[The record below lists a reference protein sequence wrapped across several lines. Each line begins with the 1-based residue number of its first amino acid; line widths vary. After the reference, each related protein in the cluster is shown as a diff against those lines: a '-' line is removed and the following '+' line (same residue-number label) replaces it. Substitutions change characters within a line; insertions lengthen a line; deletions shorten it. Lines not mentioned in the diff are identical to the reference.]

1 MVQHD
6 PSSSITTACTP
17 LWEQSEQTVSLGAQ
31 PSVSQLLTFS
41 EQQLLG
47 DYSTLVTEH
56 AGEHA
61 RSLSLSL
68 SLSLTHTHEWPVTQD
83 VKYSNQ
89 KYTNIL

>member
-61 RSLSLSL
+61 RSLSLPL
-68 SLSLTHTHEWPVTQD
+68 LHTHEWSVTQD
-83 VKYSNQ
+83 VEYSNQ